1 MLRISR
7 GSVKLKLKLIYIY
20 KYTHACFYT
29 FSYSEWS
36 CMLINPI
43 DNCPSKFLQAFRGM
57 WEIVLVSRV
66 AILKA
71 MLDLDALTWRL
82 WKLGMPR
89 VHCLDGSY
97 EERSYSICFPN
108 HQCSLLFGEIIW
120 RLSKAF
126 VMCILLLCWTYSTD
140 EDFNTPVVLQK
151 SMVCDLNIR
160 LAFGVIGHPAGH
172 IACRNSNG
180 WNTLQEK
187 PIWLL
192 SWLRPCTLAE
202 SLTSFTMNNPNIGS
216 RTTWT

>member
-1 MLRISR
+1 MGNSFGVKSR
-7 GSVKLKLKLIYIY
+7 HLESHAGSRCAHLAPVEVRN
-20 KYTHACFYT
+20 A
-29 FSYSEWS
+29 
-36 CMLINPI
+36 
-43 DNCPSKFLQAFRGM
+43 PSPLPR
-57 WEIVLVSRV
+57 WI
-66 AILKA
+66 I
-71 MLDLDALTWRL
+71 WR
-82 WKLGMPR
+82 KIIQHM
-89 VHCLDGSY
+89 
-97 EERSYSICFPN
+97 FPN

-160 LAFGVIGHPAGH
+160 LAFGIIGHPAGH

>member
-43 DNCPSKFLQAFRGM
+43 DNYPSKFLQAFRGM

-97 EERSYSICFPN
+97 EERSYSICFQTISAPYFLVK
-108 HQCSLLFGEIIW
+108 SFGDFP
-120 RLSKAF
+120 RH
-126 VMCILLLCWTYSTD
+126 LLCASSCFAGPIQRMRTSIHPWFYR
-140 EDFNTPVVLQK
+140 NPWY
-151 SMVCDLNIR
+151 
-160 LAFGVIGHPAGH
+160 VIL
-172 IACRNSNG
+172 ISD
-180 WNTLQEK
+180 
-187 PIWLL
+187 
-192 SWLRPCTLAE
+192 
-202 SLTSFTMNNPNIGS
+202 
-216 RTTWT
+216 